1 MNGNGNQLR
10 EIGFPIRLGEWTLAT
25 PLRTLIV
32 QRSGVLDR
40 THSSEQPQLAELP
53 NGADGFML
61 VRSAQTATRRR
72 WPVSFASKA
81 LLWTIQRGPRHFIRL
96 NGTFDEYLQ
105 RFSPKTRSGLRRKL
119 RRIER
124 DSGAK
129 VSFRIYAKSEFPA
142 FHQAATDV
150 SRATYQEI
158 MFDAGLPA
166 DEASKRSMADAMAAG
181 RAEAYVLFI
190 GDDPVA
196 YLYCPIR
203 NGVAEYEFVGYR
215 PEFARLSPGT
225 VLLMRVLETLFA
237 RTDIR
242 AFDFTE
248 GASKGSHKSFY
259 ATDSEEFETVVLLR
273 LTPSNIALIMLREA
287 IGGIS
292 GTLGYALDVLG
303 VKMRVRSWMRK
314 FRGVPA

>member
-1 MNGNGNQLR
+1 MSGGGNQLR

-25 PLRTLIV
+25 PLRTLV
-32 QRSGVLDR
+32 VRRAGVLDR
-40 THSSEQPQLAELP
+40 EHPPEWPRLSDLP

-61 VRSAQTATRRR
+61 VRRAETASRRR
-72 WPVSFASKA
+72 RPVSFADGV
-81 LLWTIQRGPRHFIRL
+81 LRWTIQRGPRHFVRL
-96 NGTFDEYLQ
+96 DGTFDEYLQ

-129 VSFRIYAKSEFPA
+129 VSFRIYSESEFPA
-142 FHQAATDV
+142 FHQTAIDV

-166 DEASKRSMADAMAAG
+166 DEASKRKMADAMAAG
-181 RAEAYVLFI
+181 RAEGYVLFI

-225 VLLMRVLETLFA
+225 VLLMRVLESLFA
-237 RTDIR
+237 RADVR

-248 GASKGSHKSFY
+248 GAGKGSHKSFY

-273 LTPSNIALIMLREA
+273 PTVSNVALILFRET

-292 GTLGYALDVLG
+292 GTLGYALDTLG
-303 VKMRVRSWMRK
+303 VKMRVRGWMRK
-314 FRGVPA
+314 VRGVPA